1 MNSLTQNALRAL
13 LYEVVTLPKPGLV
26 DPVDHSTHPDMDVYA
41 FIDSSASLIPYFENC
56 IAAAQNADDDLLNLF
71 EKIRVLGIEAEKK
84 MFTATGGVNTHKG
97 AIFSLGII
105 LTAFAYAQKNHP
117 NYTLNDIQAIIQQ
130 MTCNILDDFHH
141 HQDTAGKKQF
151 AKYHLTGARGEAYRG
166 FPTVFKIGI
175 PYLTQTDGTTQEKLI
190 NTLLFLAANVEDSN
204 LLKRSNDPQIF
215 EWVKAQIKI
224 FFERG
229 GYQTDAGKEFLNQL
243 NREFTKRNLSLGGTA
258 DMLIATIFVCLVQGT
273 QI

>member
-84 MFTATGGVNTHKG
+84 MFTATGEVNTHKG

>member
-26 DPVDHSTHPDMDVYA
+26 DPIDHSTHPDMNIYT
-41 FIDSSASLIPYFENC
+41 FIDSSASLVPYFENC
-56 IAAAQNADDDLLNLF
+56 VAAAQNADDDLLNLF
-71 EKIRVLGIEAEKK
+71 EKIRVLGIEAEER
-84 MFTATGGVNTHKG
+84 MFTATNGINTHKG

-105 LTAFAYAQKNHP
+105 LTAFAYAQKNYP

-130 MTCNILDDFHH
+130 MTCNILNDFRH
-141 HQDTAGKKQF
+141 HQDTAGEKQF

-166 FPTVFKIGI
+166 FPTVFKIGV
-175 PYLTQTDGTTQEKLI
+175 PYLTQADGTTQEKLI

-204 LLKRSNDPQIF
+204 LLKRSDDPQIF
-215 EWVKAQIKI
+215 EWVKSQIKI
-224 FFERG
+224 FFKRG
-229 GYQTDAGKEFLNQL
+229 GYHTNAGKEFLNQL
-243 NREFTKRNLSLGGTA
+243 NHEFTKRNLSLGGTA
-258 DMLIATIFVCLVQGT
+258 DMLIATIFVCLVQGA

>member
-26 DPVDHSTHPDMDVYA
+26 DPIDHSTHPDMNIYT
-41 FIDSSASLIPYFENC
+41 FIDSSASLVPYFENC
-56 IAAAQNADDDLLNLF
+56 ITAAQNADDDLLNLF
-71 EKIRVLGIEAEKK
+71 EKIRVLGIEAEER
-84 MFTATGGVNTHKG
+84 MFTATNGINTHKG

-130 MTCNILDDFHH
+130 MTYNILDDFHH
-141 HQDTAGKKQF
+141 CQNTAGEKQF
-151 AKYHLTGARGEAYRG
+151 AKYHLMGARGEAYRG
-166 FPTVFKIGI
+166 FPTVFKIGV
-175 PYLTQTDGTTQEKLI
+175 PYLAQAEGTTQEKLI

-204 LLKRSNDPQIF
+204 LLKRSDDPQIF
-215 EWVKAQIKI
+215 EWIKSQIKI
-224 FFERG
+224 FFKRG
-229 GYQTDAGKEFLNQL
+229 GYHPDAGKEFLNQL
-243 NREFTKRNLSLGGTA
+243 NHEFTKRNLSLGGTA
-258 DMLIATIFVCLVQGT
+258 DMLIATIFVCLVQGI

>member
-26 DPVDHSTHPDMDVYA
+26 DPLDHSTHPDMNIYT
-41 FIDSSASLIPYFENC
+41 FIDSSASLVPYFEKC
-56 IAAAQNADDDLLNLF
+56 IAAAQKADDNLLNLF
-71 EKIRVLGIEAEKK
+71 EKIRELGIKAEKK
-84 MFTATGGVNTHKG
+84 MFIATDSVNTHKG

-105 LTAFAYAQKNHP
+105 LTAFAYAQKNYP
-117 NYTLNDIQAIIQQ
+117 NYTLNDIQTIIQQ

-141 HQDTAGKKQF
+141 HQDTAGEKQF

-166 FPTVFKIGI
+166 FPTVFEIGV
-175 PYLTQTDGTTQEKLI
+175 PYLTQANGTTQEKLI
-190 NTLLFLAANVEDSN
+190 NTLLFLAANTKDSN

-215 EWVKAQIKI
+215 EWVKSQIKE
-224 FFERG
+224 FFKYG
-229 GYQTDAGKEFLNQL
+229 GYQTNAGKQFLNQL
-243 NREFTKRNLSLGGTA
+243 NHEFTKQNLSLGGTA
-258 DMLIATIFVCLVQGT
+258 DMLIATIFVCLVQGI

>member
-141 HQDTAGKKQF
+141 HQDTAGEKQF

-166 FPTVFKIGI
+166 FPTVFKIGV

>member
-26 DPVDHSTHPDMDVYA
+26 DPLDHSTHPDMNIYT
-41 FIDSSASLIPYFENC
+41 FIDSSASLVPYFENC
-56 IAAAQNADDDLLNLF
+56 IAAAQNADDNLLNLF
-71 EKIRVLGIEAEKK
+71 EKIRGLGIKAEKK
-84 MFTATGGVNTHKG
+84 MFIATDSVNTHKG

-105 LTAFAYAQKNHP
+105 LTAFAYAQKNYP

-141 HQDTAGKKQF
+141 HQDTAGEKQF

-166 FPTVFKIGI
+166 FPTVFEIGV
-175 PYLTQTDGTTQEKLI
+175 PYLTQTNGTTQEKLI
-190 NTLLFLAANVEDSN
+190 NTLLFLAANIKDSN

-215 EWVKAQIKI
+215 EWVKSQIKI
-224 FFERG
+224 FFKRG
-229 GYQTDAGKEFLNQL
+229 GYHTNAGKEFLNQL
-243 NREFTKRNLSLGGTA
+243 NHEFTKRNLSLGGTA
-258 DMLIATIFVCLVQGT
+258 DMLIATIFVCLVQGA

>member
-13 LYEVVTLPKPGLV
+13 LYEVATLPKPGLV
-26 DPVDHSTHPDMDVYA
+26 DPIGHSTHPDMDVYI

-56 IAAAQNADDDLLNLF
+56 IAAVQTADDDLLNLF
-71 EKIRVLGIEAEKK
+71 EKIRVLGIEAEER
-84 MFTATGGVNTHKG
+84 MFTATNGINTHKG

-105 LTAFAYAQKNHP
+105 LTAFAYAQKNYA

-141 HQDTAGKKQF
+141 HQDTAGEKQF

-166 FPTVFKIGI
+166 FPTVFKIGV
-175 PYLTQTDGTTQEKLI
+175 PYLTQANGTTQEKLI

-204 LLKRSNDPQIF
+204 LLKRSDDPQIF
-215 EWVKAQIKI
+215 EWVKSQIEI
-224 FFERG
+224 FFKRG
-229 GYQTDAGKEFLNQL
+229 GYHTNAGKQFLNRL
-243 NREFTKRNLSLGGTA
+243 NHEFTKQNLSLGGTA
-258 DMLIATIFVCLVQGT
+258 DMLIATIFVCLVQGI

>member
-26 DPVDHSTHPDMDVYA
+26 DPVDHSTHPDMGVYA

-84 MFTATGGVNTHKG
+84 MFTATGEVNTHKG

-141 HQDTAGKKQF
+141 HQDTAGEKQF

-166 FPTVFKIGI
+166 FPTVFKIGV

>member
-13 LYEVVTLPKPGLV
+13 LYEVVTFPKPGLV
-26 DPVDHSTHPDMDVYA
+26 DPVDHSTHPDMNVYT

-56 IAAAQNADDDLLNLF
+56 IAAAQTADDDLLNLF
-71 EKIRVLGIEAEKK
+71 EKIRVLGIEAEER
-84 MFTATGGVNTHKG
+84 MFTATNGINTHKG

-105 LTAFAYAQKNHP
+105 LTAFAYAQKNYP
-117 NYTLNDIQAIIQQ
+117 NYTLNDIQTIIQQ

-141 HQDTAGKKQF
+141 RQNTAGEKQF

-166 FPTVFKIGI
+166 FPTVFEIGV
-175 PYLTQTDGTTQEKLI
+175 PYLAQANGTTQEKLI
-190 NTLLFLAANVEDSN
+190 NTLLFLAANTKDSN

-215 EWVKAQIKI
+215 EWVKSQIKE
-224 FFERG
+224 FFKYG
-229 GYQTDAGKEFLNQL
+229 GYQTNAGKQFLNQL
-243 NREFTKRNLSLGGTA
+243 NHEFTKQNLSLGGTA
-258 DMLIATIFVCLVQGT
+258 DMLIATIFVCLVQGA